1 MTDALLIWISTGVAL
16 FIGAVS
22 IALTVYTW
30 RLLRSIHELL
40 GNNFYLNAEVFALM
54 RYGISRVYEQGIDD
68 ALKRV
73 AREGQNLSYFTK
85 GKWSCDQ
92 LPPDKNDRSIP
103 ITTLTA
109 FIAKVLLRHDVS
121 EMEANARLIA
131 AAPKMYE
138 AIRNLVSN
146 DSPIDTAEQLLDA
159 FLELKILLARIDGE
173 EGEE

>member
-103 ITTLTA
+103 ITTPMA

-131 AAPKMYE
+131 AAPEMYK
-138 AIRNLVSN
+138 LL
-146 DSPIDTAEQLLDA
+146 TAVANYKPDIVWDVA
-159 FLELKILLARIDGE
+159 FRAKELLARIDNE
-173 EGEE
+173 EAEHE